1 MTKDEAIKLA
11 LEALQKTRY
20 RSLCDE
26 IADPAI
32 TALREALA
40 EQPAQQCKWPTCQS
54 EEYQQA
60 LAEQIKRELVGEQP
74 AQQEPVALLPVVD
87 VCMRAEAH
95 GIDPQ
100 TKGLYGF
107 YVDCISSS
115 PQPAQRTWV
124 GLSGKEWFDICEAN
138 NMLMDMDLI
147 HTIEAKLK
155 EKNT

>member
-1 MTKDEAIKLA
+1 MSKEAMKLA
-11 LEALQKTRY
+11 LEALQKIY
-20 RSLCDE
+20 
-26 IADPAI
+26 IAPEHEEYIRVWWPACEQAI

-40 EQPAQQCKWPTCQS
+40 
-54 EEYQQA
+54 
-60 LAEQIKRELVGEQP
+60 EQP

-115 PQPAQRTWV
+115 PQPAQRKPWV
-124 GLSGKEWFDICEAN
+124 GLTEQEAAECWSTST
-138 NMLMDMDLI
+138 I
-147 HTIEAKLK
+147 RTWQAIEAKLR
-155 EKNT
+155 EKNQ